1 MKPRR
6 QMSIEEAFDTLQ
18 LKDRSILAKMA
29 NAKEYKDA
37 CSALEEMKEIIKKQ
51 KRVLAKKYH
60 PDLGGDAEKFK
71 EMIELTDA
79 LLDLKVQIR
88 RPQPTFRV
96 IIRTHYESY
105 TATDSTTSSM
115 WWTTF

>member
-1 MKPRR
+1 MKPNK
-6 QMSIEEAFDTLQ
+6 QLTFEQAFDILQ
-18 LKDRSILAKMA
+18 LKNKNILVKMA
-29 NAKEYKDA
+29 NAKKYEDA
-37 CSALEEMKEIIKKQ
+37 CTALEEMKEIIKKQ
-51 KRVLAKKYH
+51 KRILSKKYH
-60 PDLGGDAEKFK
+60 PDVGGDAEKFK

-105 TATDSTTSSM
+105 TATTSSSS
-115 WWTTF
+115 WWSTF

>member
-1 MKPRR
+1 MKPKKRI
-6 QMSIEEAFDTLQ
+6 SIEEAFNILQ
-18 LKDRSILAKMA
+18 LEDRSILAKMA
-29 NAKEYKDA
+29 SAKKYEDA
-37 CSALEEMKEIIKKQ
+37 CTALEEMKEIIKKQ
-51 KRVLAKKYH
+51 KRILSKKYH
-60 PDLGGDAEKFK
+60 PDVGGDAEKFK